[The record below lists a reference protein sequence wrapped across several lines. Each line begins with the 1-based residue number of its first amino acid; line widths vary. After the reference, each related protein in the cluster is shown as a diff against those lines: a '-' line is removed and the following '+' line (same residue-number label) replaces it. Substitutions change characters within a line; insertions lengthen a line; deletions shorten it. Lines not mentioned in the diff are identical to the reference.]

1 MLMGSGLAP
10 GPRSIP
16 LSPSPS
22 GDPMTTAIRCTR
34 SLLLAAAL
42 MLLAGANAQVWSA
55 TLSDESSNGSTGTG
69 SATFVLTP
77 GDIFTISVQFANMLG
92 NTSASHIHCCT
103 TTPFVGTA
111 PVVTTVPT
119 FPGFPLGVKAGT
131 YTQSLDINSV
141 GFYNPAYLVG
151 VHGGNIVA
159 ARNAFVAQLFTG
171 RSYLNIHSD
180 RNPGGEIR
188 GFITAVPEPA
198 TLWLFGTGLI
208 GVAAFARRR
217 AVQLSRHA

>member
-1 MLMGSGLAP
+1 
-10 GPRSIP
+10 
-16 LSPSPS
+16 
-22 GDPMTTAIRCTR
+22 MTTAIRCTR

-42 MLLAGANAQVWSA
+42 MFPAGANAQMWSA

-69 SATFVLTP
+69 SATFVLAP

-92 NTSASHIHCCT
+92 NTTASHIHCCT

-111 PVVTTVPT
+111 PVVTTTPT
-119 FPGFPLGVKAGT
+119 FPGFPLGVMAGT
-131 YTQSLDINSV
+131 YDRSFNLLDAS
-141 GFYNPAYLVG
+141 FYNAPFLAAN
-151 VHGGNIVA
+151 GGSTTA
-159 ARNAFVAQLFTG
+159 ARDAFLAELYTG
-171 RSYLNIHSD
+171 RSYLNIHSL

-188 GFITAVPEPA
+188 GFITATPEPA

-217 AVQLSRHA
+217 ATRLASHG